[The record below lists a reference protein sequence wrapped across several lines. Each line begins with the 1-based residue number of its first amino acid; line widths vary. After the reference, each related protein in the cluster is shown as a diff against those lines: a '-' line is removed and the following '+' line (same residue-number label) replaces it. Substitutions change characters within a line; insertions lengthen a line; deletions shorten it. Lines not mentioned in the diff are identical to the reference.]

1 MTILSIVKHPAAI
14 LETKCQPITIFDS
27 KLKRLVRDMQETMI
41 EADGV
46 GIAAPQVGKDMRLA
60 IVDIEDDHGLIV
72 LINPELLSA
81 EGKQTD
87 VEGCLSFPD
96 LYGEVTRP
104 NQIKI
109 KAQNV
114 KGQFYTFEAEGFLA
128 RAILH
133 EMDHLD
139 GVLFTS
145 KVKKYIPAEEL
156 EKVDAE

>member
-14 LETKCQPITIFDS
+14 LETKCQPVTIFDS

>member
-1 MTILSIVKHPAAI
+1 MTRLNIVEYPADI
-14 LETKCQPITIFDS
+14 LEKKCRPVTQFDS

-41 EADGV
+41 AADGV
-46 GIAAPQVGKDMRLA
+46 GLAAPQVGKNMRLA
-60 IVDIEDDHGLIV
+60 IVDIEDKHGLIV
-72 LINPELLSA
+72 LINPELLSST
-81 EGKQTD
+81 GTQTD

-109 KAQNV
+109 KAQNI
-114 KGQFYTFEAEGFLA
+114 KGQFYNFEAEGFLA

-133 EMDHLD
+133 EMDHLN

-156 EKVDAE
+156 ERMGAE